1 MQFPQLDIAAE
12 VEDSIQCGVDSDDED
27 IFGPL
32 LDDDKEELNEYRGNG
47 LRLQTL
53 YMNILTPRTDSRLA
67 DI

>member
-53 YMNILTPRTDSRLA
+53 YMNILTPRADSHLA